1 MIARRAETLVRFLGT
16 HLSVRRILRNPLFIT
31 IVASILL
38 GTFSGLLLAR
48 SGSGDH
54 VVVGNTGG
62 TLSGVVQVNGT
73 TIVVGGGNART
84 DLADLVGRST
94 LPWQRHI
101 AVLIIPGWDSQQPI
115 GALGLIERGG
125 VAQVVILGQP
135 ADNPAWNA
143 LEQAAAHDGIPVTV
157 ASGHNRIRVSDE
169 IQVDL
174 LADEPN
180 AGVTAEFTTVSLL
193 YHHSM
198 LTFIDASTD
207 GIRAMNARNI
217 AIDRSHVLA
226 EMRPLATLPSPTDV
240 LLQTSARTGS
250 ELSAPTAAYV
260 GEIKSGQRISIR
272 LAESELRFPFD
283 ALRGT
288 GPATSGRFS
297 SSPTGAP

>member
-1 MIARRAETLVRFLGT
+1 MIARRADTLARFLGT
-16 HLSVRRILRNPLFIT
+16 HVSARQILHNPLFIT
-31 IVASILL
+31 VFAATLL

-48 SGSGDH
+48 AGSDDR

-73 TIVVGGGNART
+73 IIVVGGGNART

-94 LPWQRHI
+94 LPWHRHI
-101 AVLIIPGWDSQQPI
+101 AVLIIPGWDNQQPI

-135 ADNPAWNA
+135 ADNPAWIA
-143 LEQAAAHDGIPVTV
+143 LEQAAAHDGIPVAV
-157 ASGHNRIRVSDE
+157 ASGHNRIRVTDD

-193 YHHSM
+193 YHQST

-207 GIRAMNARNI
+207 GINAMTARNI

-226 EMRPLATLPSPTDV
+226 EMRPLATLPSLTDV
-240 LLQTSARTGS
+240 VLQTSARVGS
-250 ELSAPTAAYV
+250 ELSAPAGAYF

-272 LAESELRFPFD
+272 LTERELRLPFD
-283 ALRGT
+283 ALNGT
-288 GPATSGRFS
+288 GPATSSKFNS
-297 SSPTGAP
+297 TPAVAP